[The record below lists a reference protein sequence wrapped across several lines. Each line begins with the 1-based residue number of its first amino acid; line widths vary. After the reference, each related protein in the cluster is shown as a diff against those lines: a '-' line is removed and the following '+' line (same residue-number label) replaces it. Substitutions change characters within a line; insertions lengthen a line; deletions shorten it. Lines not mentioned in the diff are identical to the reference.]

1 MVLGCASLIVGLS
14 FAGSP
19 TRLADGTHIAGIDV
33 GGLSPSAARRLLE
46 RRSAELVKVPVVFTA
61 GGERFPITPE
71 RLGVEVDWAAAV
83 RAAERQGEGF
93 GPVRGFKRLRVRL
106 FPGDVQPPLRAY
118 EAALQYELGQLKTAI
133 DRPHRQAALE
143 RRGLR
148 IVTVPAQT
156 GIVLDRGAAS
166 DVIVRSL
173 ASFERRTSVPLPVH
187 EDAPTVV
194 ASDLRAARIDARRA
208 VSAPVRLV
216 FQQTAWR
223 IPRWRMAEI
232 LELPSGGRTD
242 LRIGGR
248 GADRW
253 FAKLAKRV
261 GHGPVDAGF
270 AVAGNSVRV
279 VPAKPGVGIDAPA
292 TGAAIL
298 AAATTPGE
306 RLARL
311 AVTTAAPK
319 RSTED
324 AKAMGVTGLVGTY
337 TTLYGGEPNRLHN
350 VRLVA
355 QLVDDH
361 LIAPGATFSFN
372 AATGERTAEKGFLE
386 APVII
391 NGELQTGLG
400 GGVCQVSTTVFNAA
414 FEAGLPIE
422 TRTNHALYI
431 SHYPLGRDATVNY
444 PDTDLRFRN
453 DTDKWLLLRTFVGS
467 SALTVSLYGAP
478 QHRRVETETAPLRV
492 VAQPPVQR
500 TEDPTLPV
508 GKTVVD
514 EYGEPARATSVHRTV
529 YAPDGKLLYDTTWYS
544 SYVSEPKLV
553 RVGTK
558 KPKPEKEPPPKT
570 EAPRDTP
577 ATDGA
582 APGTTGTTTT
592 TPAAPEPRH

>member
-1 MVLGCASLIVGLS
+1 M
-14 FAGSP
+14 
-19 TRLADGTHIAGIDV
+19 
-33 GGLSPSAARRLLE
+33 
-46 RRSAELVKVPVVFTA
+46 PVVFTA
-61 GGERFPITPE
+61 GGDRFAITPE

-83 RAAERQGEGF
+83 RAAQRQGEGF
-93 GPVRGFKRLRVRL
+93 GPLRGFRRLRVRF
-106 FPGDVQPPLRAY
+106 FPADLQPPVRVY
-118 EAALQYELGQLKTAI
+118 EAALQYELGQLKAAI
-133 DRPHRQAALE
+133 DRPHRQASLA
-143 RRGLR
+143 RKGLR
-148 IVTVPAQT
+148 IATVPGQT
-156 GIVLDRGAAS
+156 GLVLDRAAAS
-166 DVIVRSL
+166 DTIVRSL
-173 ASFERRTSVPLPVH
+173 ASFERGRTVALPVR
-187 EDAPTVV
+187 EDSPTVL
-194 ASDLRAARIDARRA
+194 ASDLRGARIDAERA
-208 VSAPVRLV
+208 ISAPVRLV
-216 FQQTAWR
+216 YQQTAWR

-232 LELPSGGRTD
+232 LELPSGGRTS
-242 LRIGGR
+242 LRIGGA
-248 GADRW
+248 GAERW
-253 FAKLAKRV
+253 FPKLAERV

-270 AVAGNSVRV
+270 AVSGNIVRV
-279 VPAKPGVGIDAPA
+279 VPAKPGVGIDAQA
-292 TGAAIL
+292 TAAAIL

-311 AVTTAAPK
+311 VVATAAPK
-319 RSTED
+319 RSTAD
-324 AKAMGVTGLVGTY
+324 ARAMGITGLVGTY
-337 TTLYGGEPNRLHN
+337 TTIYGGEPNRLHN

-372 AATGERTAEKGFLE
+372 AATGERTAEKGFVE

-453 DTDKWLLLRTFVGS
+453 DTPRWLLLRTFVGT

-492 VAQPPVQR
+492 VSAPPIQR
-500 TEDPTLPV
+500 TEDPSLAV
-508 GKTVVD
+508 GKTEVD
-514 EYGEPARATSVHRTV
+514 DYGEPARATSVHRTV
-529 YAPDGKLLYDTTWYS
+529 YAPSGKLLYDTTWYS
-544 SYVSEPKLV
+544 SYVAEPKLV

-558 KPKPEKEPPPKT
+558 KPPKKELEPPPKT

-582 APGTTGTTTT
+582 AP
-592 TPAAPEPRH
+592 PATSSTVPEPRH